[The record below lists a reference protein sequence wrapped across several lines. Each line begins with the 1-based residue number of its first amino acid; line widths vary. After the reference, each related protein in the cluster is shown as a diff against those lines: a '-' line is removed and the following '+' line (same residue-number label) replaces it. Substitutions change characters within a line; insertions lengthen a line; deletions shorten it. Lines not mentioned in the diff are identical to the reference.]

1 MKSRSMLLDFWA
13 AACRPFLRKLI
24 LLTVAICWCE
34 PLHAQGRAGAQDPQ
48 QLFASRP
55 GAKAF
60 LPPSAVLI
68 KELTVDFGDG
78 SGTGIALAY
87 AIPDQR
93 SPYDFTVGIRVLE
106 RKTDPVWAV
115 AYEDTDFVSNGAG
128 ASDGFNIEK
137 VSTAEGKEA
146 LVVIVK
152 FSGAGTTTDWH
163 LVAFVAGRF
172 RRLDSAPL
180 RGKVLKG
187 HNYEFMGYNGVAA
200 KGDLVTEN
208 IPGYSRGQA
217 RCCPDRPSIDVIFR
231 FTGDSI
237 TLQSVKEL
245 PFAPPQ

>member
-1 MKSRSMLLDFWA
+1 MKNRSILPDFWA

-24 LLTVAICWCE
+24 LLTVAICWCQ
-34 PLHAQGRAGAQDPQ
+34 PLHAQGRAVVQDPKQ
-48 QLFASRP
+48 ALASRP
-55 GAKAF
+55 DVKAF
-60 LPPSAVLI
+60 LPPSSVLI
-68 KELTVDFGDG
+68 KELTVDFKDG
-78 SGTGIALAY
+78 SGTGTAFAY
-87 AIPDQR
+87 AIPDQQ
-93 SPYDFTVGIRVLE
+93 SPYDFAVGIRVLE
-106 RKTDPVWAV
+106 RKAGSNWAV
-115 AYEDTDFVSNGAG
+115 VYEDKDFVSNGAG

-137 VSTAEGKEA
+137 VSTADGKEA

-172 RRLDSAPL
+172 RRLDSALL

-187 HNYEFMGYNGVAA
+187 HKYEFLGYNGVTA
-200 KGDLVTEN
+200 KGDLVTEY
-208 IPGYSRGQA
+208 IPGYSRGRA

-231 FTGDSI
+231 FTGNSI